1 MAESQPKQWGTTA
14 PISMQ
19 KPSEADLKLNDGL
32 VEELKR
38 RNVFESS
45 EGTDMRYERCRVFA
59 RWSADSFQ
67 TTSLEAPAGSRR
79 QVLRPRWQA
88 ERPASVDY

>member
-45 EGTDMRYERCRVFA
+45 EGTDMRYERCRVFV
-59 RWSADSFQ
+59 R
-67 TTSLEAPAGSRR
+67 
-79 QVLRPRWQA
+79 
-88 ERPASVDY
+88 